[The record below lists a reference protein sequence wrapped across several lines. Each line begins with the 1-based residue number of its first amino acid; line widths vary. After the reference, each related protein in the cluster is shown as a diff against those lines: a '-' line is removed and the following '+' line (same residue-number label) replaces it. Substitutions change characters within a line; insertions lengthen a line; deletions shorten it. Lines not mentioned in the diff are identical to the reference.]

1 MPTRAALS
9 LLGVLA
15 LAACGD
21 ANLLNPPS
29 SSNGEVIG
37 TLWAIRGTPLHRP
50 SAWSISLEQP
60 VRLDQTPS
68 FDFAFDIDAAG
79 RAVLLPLGVFGVLQ
93 RAGNPGL
100 FQTTRAWDAITI
112 AEVNGYLIA
121 DTIPVAAGDRLYA
134 RSAISGNCF
143 SQFPLYAK
151 IEIQAINTVERT
163 LEFRI
168 LSNLNCG
175 YKGLEP
181 GFPTK

>member
-9 LLGVLA
+9 LLLFLG

-29 SSNGEVIG
+29 SSNGEVTG
-37 TLWAIRGTPLHRP
+37 TLWAIRGTPLYRP
-50 SAWSISLEQP
+50 SAWSIAAEQP
-60 VRLDQTPS
+60 IRLDQTPS

-79 RAVLLPLGVFGVLQ
+79 RPVLLPLGVFGVLQ
-93 RAGNPGL
+93 RVGNPGL
-100 FQTTRAWDAITI
+100 FQATKGWDEITL
-112 AEVNGYLIA
+112 AEVNGYLVA
-121 DTIPVAAGDRLYA
+121 DTIPVAVGDRLYA

-143 SQFPLYAK
+143 ARFPLYAK
-151 IEIQAINTVERT
+151 IEIQSVDAVERT
-163 LEFRI
+163 LGFRI

-181 GFPTK
+181 GFPSQ